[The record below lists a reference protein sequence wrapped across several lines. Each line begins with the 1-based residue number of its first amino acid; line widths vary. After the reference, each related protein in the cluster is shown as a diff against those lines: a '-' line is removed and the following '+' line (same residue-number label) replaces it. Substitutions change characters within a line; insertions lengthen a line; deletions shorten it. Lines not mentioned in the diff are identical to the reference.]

1 MADEVRLLEERM
13 EQLSTQ
19 LRALTLRVERMS
31 AHMGLAEEE
40 TPEPRAVRTPPT
52 PLEASEEILSWADRK
67 SLLSRASTVCFLLVV
82 ALILRTLTD
91 SGLIDKQVGSFIGM
105 GYAAL
110 LIAFGWFKYGQAS
123 PLAPVFSVCG
133 AALMAT
139 VVLETHARFASLP
152 TMPAYAILMLTG
164 IATAVIGYLY
174 RVAVPVIVGTL
185 GLCLAGAAID
195 YPYPFF
201 PLLGV
206 LLLTANL
213 LGTFATRI
221 HRCSW
226 LRWILLSVTL
236 FMLALWATRLAAV
249 LRKGS
254 EIPPSL
260 ALPWFLPVIAV
271 FMVTFAAT
279 SLLGIITSGKEK
291 ISKFDLALP
300 TINVIWTFTTAQ
312 TVISAMGGSL
322 PTHGIVGIAA
332 ALGHLGVCVW
342 LAGQGEYRARGA
354 GAFALAGS
362 ALLAQALP
370 LALGSPLFPLPI
382 LGATAV
388 GLSLVAHRWRRG
400 GVRAVSYLLQ
410 AYACGSLAVLLRP
423 EVKGDLVMGGGVVAA
438 ILASIAFFHYRW
450 CRDNGPP
457 RDSALFSRFDKGD
470 GSAAFLLSAS
480 LFAFFAALRAGAWY
494 LTRGGTGEAFH
505 AAQSVII
512 TASAAALVLL
522 AYFRR
527 NREVRNIAILVTLA
541 GAVKVFLYDLLH
553 LHGVPLMASIFS
565 FGMAAAVESI
575 VLGRWQ
581 LLTSRESV
589 EERKP
594 EVAAEVP
601 PAADEV
607 RTDP

>member
-1 MADEVRLLEERM
+1 MADEVRLLEERV
-13 EQLSTQ
+13 EQLSAQ
-19 LRALTLRVERMS
+19 MRALTLRVERMS
-31 AHMGLAEEE
+31 AQMGLAEEAA
-40 TPEPRAVRTPPT
+40 PEPRAVRVPAT
-52 PLEASEEILSWADRK
+52 PLEASEEILSWAGKK

-110 LIAFGWFKYGQAS
+110 LIAFGWYKYAQAS

-152 TMPAYAILMLTG
+152 TMPAYGLLVLTG

-174 RVAVPVIVGTL
+174 RVAVPVICGTL

-201 PLLGV
+201 PMLGV
-206 LLLTANL
+206 LLLTSNL

-226 LRWILLSVTL
+226 LRWILLAVTL
-236 FMLALWATRLAAV
+236 FMLALWASRLAA
-249 LRKGS
+249 LLGKGN
-254 EIPPSL
+254 EVPHSL

-271 FMVTFAAT
+271 FVITFVAT
-279 SLLGIITSGKEK
+279 SLLGILTSGRER

-300 TINVIWTFTTAQ
+300 TVNVIWTFTTAQ
-312 TVISAMGGSL
+312 SVIAAMGGSL
-322 PTHGIVGIAA
+322 ATHGVVGIAA
-332 ALGHLGVCVW
+332 ALGHLGICVW
-342 LAGQGEYRARGA
+342 LAGQSEDRARGA

-362 ALLAQALP
+362 VLLAQALP
-370 LALGSPLFPLPI
+370 LALGNPLFTLPL
-382 LGATAV
+382 LAATAL
-388 GLSLVAHRWRRG
+388 GIALVAHRWRRG

-410 AYACGSLAVLLRP
+410 VYACGSLAVLLRP
-423 EVKGDLVMGGGVVAA
+423 EAREGLILTGGAAAA
-438 ILASIAFFHYRW
+438 ILAAIAFFHYRW
-450 CRDNGPP
+450 CRANGPP
-457 RDSALFSRFDKGD
+457 KDSAVFARFDKGD
-470 GSAAFLLSAS
+470 GSASLLLMAS
-480 LFAFFAALRAGAWY
+480 LFAAFVALRAGAWY

-512 TASAAALVLL
+512 TASAAGLVLL

-527 NREVRNIAILVTLA
+527 NREVRNVAILVTLA

-553 LHGVPLMASIFS
+553 LHGVPLVVSIFS
-565 FGMAAAVESI
+565 FGAAAAVESI

-581 LLTSRESV
+581 LLSSRENAESR
-589 EERKP
+589 EP
-594 EVAAEVP
+594 EVVKEAP
-601 PAADEV
+601 PATGE
-607 RTDP
+607 PPIGP